1 MLSSWAAQPCVV
13 LLLQLYTVDVAAG
26 DIIVAATDGV
36 FDNVYNSEAAEVVSD
51 LRQAGHQPEQTASG
65 LAQFAR
71 RRAGDPHYESPFA
84 KGATLAGWPNM
95 HGGKLDDITVVVA
108 YVLPNAAQSKL

>member
-1 MLSSWAAQPCVV
+1 MCLY
-13 LLLQLYTVDVAAG
+13 LQLYTVDLSAG
-26 DIIVAATDGV
+26 DIIVAATDGL
-36 FDNVYNSEAAEVVSD
+36 FDNVYNEETAVLVSE

-71 RRAGDPHYESPFA
+71 KRAADPHHPSPFSH
-84 KGATLAGWPNM
+84 GATLAGWPNM

-108 YVLPNAAQSKL
+108 YVLPSGAQSKL